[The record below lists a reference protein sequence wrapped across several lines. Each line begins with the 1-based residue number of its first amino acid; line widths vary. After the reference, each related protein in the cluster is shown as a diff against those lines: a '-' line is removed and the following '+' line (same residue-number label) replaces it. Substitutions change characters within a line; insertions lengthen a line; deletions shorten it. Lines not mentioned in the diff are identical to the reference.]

1 MKTNLTTDMTTAFP
15 YNHAKRRY
23 SNTAPRVTIAYA
35 YYRLSQEEA
44 NEGQSSSILNQEKI
58 VRDYCARN
66 GIALLDS
73 FVDDGWSGGNFER
86 PGFQAMMRALE
97 SGKANMVIT
106 KDLSRLGRD
115 MRESSYY
122 AEQFFPE
129 HQIHYIAIA
138 DNFDSELENV
148 MAPFQF
154 AMNEVYLRDSSRKV
168 RDVFK
173 MKRSKGEYCACAP
186 FGYKKDPK
194 DKNHLI
200 PDEETAPIVTSIFQR
215 SAAGK
220 SCITIAQE
228 LSNEGVVTPLKY
240 RALYRD
246 NFTDAGAA
254 RATDY
259 WNHTTVKRIIKNE
272 VYLGKT
278 VLGKTRKV
286 SLKSKKKISVPK
298 EDWVVTEGTHIPL
311 VDQMTFDKAQFN
323 LGKGSRDYRQYD
335 HVRKSIFGGIAIC
348 SLCGYSLCSSGTVY
362 KGEREKYWFLS
373 CNHKSKRFEN
383 PCQGVNIKYS
393 DLLELVRQDL
403 NSLINL
409 TDAEI
414 DALVN
419 SVLEEMNDVSAE
431 KARESKIEKSQARL
445 KVISRTI
452 EKLYFDNAEGKLSDS
467 RLETMVAK
475 LEKEA
480 TTLESSLEDLAAPS
494 PAAEIRSNY
503 EKFFQLAKQYSRIEV
518 LDRDI
523 LLTFIDKIVVGPKI
537 LPDGYIKAPRKH
549 ASYQQSVT
557 IYYKFIGSLSDHA
570 PVPTFPVRTDSS
582 DEAIEISKFTM

>member
-259 WNHTTVKRIIKNE
+259 WNYTTVKRIIKNE

-298 EDWVVTEGTHIPL
+298 EDWVVTEGTHVPL

-383 PCQGVNIKYS
+383 PCQGVNIRYS

-414 DALVN
+414 GALVN
-419 SVLEEMNDVSAE
+419 GVLEEVNGASVE
-431 KARESKIEKSQARL
+431 KERESKIEKSQARL

-467 RLETMVAK
+467 RLEIMVAK

-480 TTLESSLEDLAAPS
+480 TTLEASLENLTAPS

-523 LLTFIDKIVVGPKI
+523 LLTFIDRIVVGPKI

-570 PVPTFPVRTDSS
+570 AVPTFPVRTDSS
-582 DEAIEISKFTM
+582 DETIEI

>member
-194 DKNHLI
+194 DKNRLI

-259 WNHTTVKRIIKNE
+259 WNYTTVKRIIKNE

-383 PCQGVNIKYS
+383 PCQGVNIRYS

-419 SVLEEMNDVSAE
+419 GVLEEMNGASVE
-431 KARESKIEKSQARL
+431 KERESKIEKSQARL

-467 RLETMVAK
+467 RLEIMVAK

-480 TTLESSLEDLAAPS
+480 TTLEASLENLTAPS

-523 LLTFIDKIVVGPKI
+523 LLTFIDRIVVGPKI

-570 PVPTFPVRTDSS
+570 AVPTFPVRTDSS
-582 DEAIEISKFTM
+582 DETIEI

>member
-1 MKTNLTTDMTTAFP
+1 MKPNLTTDMTTAFP
-15 YNHAKRRY
+15 YNHTKRRY
-23 SNTAPRVTIAYA
+23 SNTAPRVTVAYA

-228 LSNEGVVTPLKY
+228 LSNEGAVTPLKY

-259 WNHTTVKRIIKNE
+259 WNYTTVKRIIKNE

-419 SVLEEMNDVSAE
+419 GVLEEMNDVSAE
-431 KARESKIEKSQARL
+431 KERESKIEKSQARL

-480 TTLESSLEDLAAPS
+480 TTLEASLEDLTAPS

-503 EKFFQLAKQYSRIEV
+503 EKFFQLAKQYSNIEV

-523 LLTFIDKIVVGPKI
+523 LLTFIDRIVVGPKI

-570 PVPTFPVRTDSS
+570 PVPTFPIRADTS
-582 DEAIEISKFTM
+582 DEAIGI

>member
-23 SNTAPRVTIAYA
+23 SDTAPRVTIAYA

-259 WNHTTVKRIIKNE
+259 WNYTTVKRIIKNE

-419 SVLEEMNDVSAE
+419 GVLEEMNETSAE
-431 KARESKIEKSQARL
+431 KECESKIEKSQARL

-480 TTLESSLEDLAAPS
+480 TTLEASLEDLTAPS

-523 LLTFIDKIVVGPKI
+523 LLTFIDRIVVGPKI
-537 LPDGYIKAPRKH
+537 LPDGYSKAPRKH

-557 IYYKFIGSLSDHA
+557 IYYKFIGSLSDHG
-570 PVPTFPVRTDSS
+570 PVPSFPVRTDSS
-582 DEAIEISKFTM
+582 DEAIEI

>member
-97 SGKANMVIT
+97 FGKANMVIT

-173 MKRSKGEYCACAP
+173 MKRNKGEYCACAP

-259 WNHTTVKRIIKNE
+259 WNYTTVKRIIKNE

-323 LGKGSRDYRQYD
+323 LGKGGRDYRQYD

-419 SVLEEMNDVSAE
+419 GVLEEMNDVSAE
-431 KARESKIEKSQARL
+431 KERGSKIEKSQARL

-452 EKLYFDNAEGKLSDS
+452 EKLYFDNAGGKLSDS

-480 TTLESSLEDLAAPS
+480 TTLEASLEDLTAPS
-494 PAAEIRSNY
+494 PAAEVRSNY
-503 EKFFQLAKQYSRIEV
+503 EKFFQLAKQYSNIEV

-523 LLTFIDKIVVGPKI
+523 LLTFIDRIVVGPKI

-549 ASYQQSVT
+549 ASHQQSVT

-570 PVPTFPVRTDSS
+570 PVPTFPVRADTS
-582 DEAIEISKFTM
+582 DEAIEI

>member
-1 MKTNLTTDMTTAFP
+1 MTTAFP
-15 YNHAKRRY
+15 SNHAKRRY

-97 SGKANMVIT
+97 FGKANMVIT

-259 WNHTTVKRIIKNE
+259 WNYTTVKRIIKNE

-298 EDWVVTEGTHIPL
+298 EDWVVTEDTHIPL

-335 HVRKSIFGGIAIC
+335 HVRKSILGGIAIC

-419 SVLEEMNDVSAE
+419 GVLEEMNDASAE
-431 KARESKIEKSQARL
+431 KERESKIEKSQARL

-452 EKLYFDNAEGKLSDS
+452 EKLYFDNAGGKLSDS

-480 TTLESSLEDLAAPS
+480 TTLEASLEDLTAPS
-494 PAAEIRSNY
+494 PAAKVRSNY
-503 EKFFQLAKQYSRIEV
+503 EKFFQLAKQYSNIEV

-523 LLTFIDKIVVGPKI
+523 LLTFIDRIVVGPKI

-570 PVPTFPVRTDSS
+570 PVPTFPVRADTS
-582 DEAIEISKFTM
+582 DETIEI

>member
-15 YNHAKRRY
+15 SNHAKRRY

-97 SGKANMVIT
+97 FGKANMVIT

-194 DKNHLI
+194 NKNHLI

-259 WNHTTVKRIIKNE
+259 WNYTTVKRIIKNE

-335 HVRKSIFGGIAIC
+335 HVRKSILGGIAIC

-383 PCQGVNIKYS
+383 PCQGVNIRYS

-419 SVLEEMNDVSAE
+419 GVLEEMNGASAE
-431 KARESKIEKSQARL
+431 KERESKIEKSQARL

-452 EKLYFDNAEGKLSDS
+452 EKLYFDNAGGKLSDS

-480 TTLESSLEDLAAPS
+480 TTLEASLEDLTAPS
-494 PAAEIRSNY
+494 PAAEVRSNY
-503 EKFFQLAKQYSRIEV
+503 EKFFQLAKQYSNIEV

-523 LLTFIDKIVVGPKI
+523 LLTFIDRIVVGPKI

-570 PVPTFPVRTDSS
+570 PVPTFPVRADTS
-582 DEAIEISKFTM
+582 DEAIEI

>member
-97 SGKANMVIT
+97 FGKANMVIT

-228 LSNEGVVTPLKY
+228 LSNEGVITPLKY

-259 WNHTTVKRIIKNE
+259 WNYTTVKRIIKNE

-414 DALVN
+414 DALAN
-419 SVLEEMNDVSAE
+419 GVLGEMNDVSAE
-431 KARESKIEKSQARL
+431 KERESKIEKSQARL

-452 EKLYFDNAEGKLSDS
+452 EKLYFDNAGGKLSDS

-480 TTLESSLEDLAAPS
+480 TTLEASLEDLTAPS
-494 PAAEIRSNY
+494 PAAEVRSNY
-503 EKFFQLAKQYSRIEV
+503 EKFFQLAKQYSNIEV

-523 LLTFIDKIVVGPKI
+523 LLTFIDRIVVGLKI
-537 LPDGYIKAPRKH
+537 LPNGYIKAPRKH
-549 ASYQQSVT
+549 ASHQQSVT

-570 PVPTFPVRTDSS
+570 PVPTFPVRADTS
-582 DEAIEISKFTM
+582 DEAIEI

>member
-97 SGKANMVIT
+97 FGKANMVIT

-259 WNHTTVKRIIKNE
+259 WNYTTVKRIIKNE

-335 HVRKSIFGGIAIC
+335 HVRKSILGGIAIC

-419 SVLEEMNDVSAE
+419 GVLEEMNDVSAE
-431 KARESKIEKSQARL
+431 KERESKIEKSQARL

-452 EKLYFDNAEGKLSDS
+452 EKLYFDNAGGKLSDS

-480 TTLESSLEDLAAPS
+480 TTLEASLEDLTAPS
-494 PAAEIRSNY
+494 PAAEVRSNY
-503 EKFFQLAKQYSRIEV
+503 EKFFQLAKQYSNIEV

-523 LLTFIDKIVVGPKI
+523 LLTFIDRIVVGPKI

-570 PVPTFPVRTDSS
+570 PVPTFPVQADTS
-582 DEAIEISKFTM
+582 DEAIEI

>member
-23 SNTAPRVTIAYA
+23 SNTAPRVTTAYA

-97 SGKANMVIT
+97 FGKANMVIT

-259 WNHTTVKRIIKNE
+259 WNYTTVKRIIKNE

-286 SLKSKKKISVPK
+286 SLKSKKKISIPK

-323 LGKGSRDYRQYD
+323 LGKGSRDYRQYG
-335 HVRKSIFGGIAIC
+335 HVRKSILGGIAIC

-419 SVLEEMNDVSAE
+419 GVLEEMNDASAE
-431 KARESKIEKSQARL
+431 KERESKIEKSQARL

-452 EKLYFDNAEGKLSDS
+452 EKLYFDNAGGKLSDS

-480 TTLESSLEDLAAPS
+480 TTLEASLEDLTAPS
-494 PAAEIRSNY
+494 PAAEVRSNY
-503 EKFFQLAKQYSRIEV
+503 EKFFQLAKQYSNIEV

-523 LLTFIDKIVVGPKI
+523 LLTFIDRIVVGPKI

-570 PVPTFPVRTDSS
+570 PVPTFPVRADTS
-582 DEAIEISKFTM
+582 DEAIEI

>member
-97 SGKANMVIT
+97 FGKANMVIT

-259 WNHTTVKRIIKNE
+259 WNYTTVKRIIKNE

-298 EDWVVTEGTHIPL
+298 GDWVVTEGTHIPL

-335 HVRKSIFGGIAIC
+335 HVRKSILGGIAIC

-419 SVLEEMNDVSAE
+419 GVLEEMNDVSAE
-431 KARESKIEKSQARL
+431 KERESKIEKSQARL

-452 EKLYFDNAEGKLSDS
+452 EKLYFDNAGGKLSDS

-480 TTLESSLEDLAAPS
+480 TTLEASLEDLTAPS
-494 PAAEIRSNY
+494 PAAEVRSNY
-503 EKFFQLAKQYSRIEV
+503 EKFFQLAKQYSNIEV

-523 LLTFIDKIVVGPKI
+523 LLTFIDRIVVGPKI

-570 PVPTFPVRTDSS
+570 PVPTFPVQADTS
-582 DEAIEISKFTM
+582 DEAIEI

>member
-1 MKTNLTTDMTTAFP
+1 MAATFP
-15 YNHAKRRY
+15 YNTAKRRY
-23 SNTAPRVTIAYA
+23 ISTTPRVAIAYA

-228 LSNEGVVTPLKY
+228 LTNEGVVTPLKY

-259 WNHTTVKRIIKNE
+259 WNYTTVKRIIKNE

-286 SLKSKKKISVPK
+286 SLKSKKKVSVPK

-335 HVRKSIFGGIAIC
+335 HVRKSIFGGIATC

-362 KGEREKYWFLS
+362 NGEREKYWFLS

-393 DLLELVRQDL
+393 DLLELVCQDL

-414 DALVN
+414 DALVT
-419 SVLEEMNDVSAE
+419 SVLEEMNDASAE
-431 KARESKIEKSQARL
+431 KVRKNKIEKSQARL

-467 RLETMVAK
+467 RLENMVAN

-480 TTLESSLEDLAAPS
+480 TALEASLEVLTAPS
-494 PAAEIRSNY
+494 PAAEVRSNY
-503 EKFFQLAKQYSRIEV
+503 EKFFQLAKQYSNIEV
-518 LDRDI
+518 LDRDT
-523 LLTFIDKIVVGPKI
+523 LLTFIDRIVVGPKI
-537 LPDGYIKAPRKH
+537 LPDGYIKAPRKY

-557 IYYKFIGSLSDHA
+557 IYYKFIGSLSGHA
-570 PVPTFPVRTDSS
+570 LVQTFPVRADTSG
-582 DEAIEISKFTM
+582 ETIEI

>member
-254 RATDY
+254 RTTDY
-259 WNHTTVKRIIKNE
+259 WNYTTVKRIIKNE

-431 KARESKIEKSQARL
+431 KERESKIEKSQARL

-480 TTLESSLEDLAAPS
+480 TTLEASLEDLTAPS

-503 EKFFQLAKQYSRIEV
+503 EKFFQLAKQYSNIDV

-523 LLTFIDKIVVGPKI
+523 LLTFIDRIVVGPKI

-557 IYYKFIGSLSDHA
+557 IYYKFIGSLSDHVPA
-570 PVPTFPVRTDSS
+570 PTFPVRTDSS
-582 DEAIEISKFTM
+582 DEAIEI

>member
-97 SGKANMVIT
+97 FGKANMVIT

-259 WNHTTVKRIIKNE
+259 WNYTTVKRIIKNE

-298 EDWVVTEGTHIPL
+298 EDWVVTEDTHIPL

-335 HVRKSIFGGIAIC
+335 HVRKSILGGIAIC

-419 SVLEEMNDVSAE
+419 GVLEEMNDASAE
-431 KARESKIEKSQARL
+431 KERESKIEKSQARL

-452 EKLYFDNAEGKLSDS
+452 EKLYFDNAGGKLSDS

-480 TTLESSLEDLAAPS
+480 TTLEASLEDLTAPS
-494 PAAEIRSNY
+494 PAAKVRSNY
-503 EKFFQLAKQYSRIEV
+503 EKFFQLAKQYSNIEV

-523 LLTFIDKIVVGPKI
+523 LLTFIDRIVVGPKI

-570 PVPTFPVRTDSS
+570 PVPTFPVRADTS
-582 DEAIEISKFTM
+582 DEAIEI

>member
-97 SGKANMVIT
+97 FGKANMVIT

-259 WNHTTVKRIIKNE
+259 WNYTTVKRIIKNE

-323 LGKGSRDYRQYD
+323 LGKGRRDYRQYD
-335 HVRKSIFGGIAIC
+335 HVRKSILGGIAIC

-383 PCQGVNIKYS
+383 PCQGINIKYS

-419 SVLEEMNDVSAE
+419 GVLEEMNDASAE
-431 KARESKIEKSQARL
+431 KERGSKIEKSQARL

-452 EKLYFDNAEGKLSDS
+452 EKLYFDNAGGKLSDS

-480 TTLESSLEDLAAPS
+480 TTLEASLEDLTAPS
-494 PAAEIRSNY
+494 PAAEVRSNY
-503 EKFFQLAKQYSRIEV
+503 EKFFQLAKQYSNIEV

-523 LLTFIDKIVVGPKI
+523 LLTFIDRIVVGPKI
-537 LPDGYIKAPRKH
+537 LPDGYTKAPRKH

-570 PVPTFPVRTDSS
+570 PVPTFPVRADTS
-582 DEAIEISKFTM
+582 DEAIEI

>member
-1 MKTNLTTDMTTAFP
+1 MTTAFP
-15 YNHAKRRY
+15 SNHAKRRY
-23 SNTAPRVTIAYA
+23 SNTAPRVTTAYA

-97 SGKANMVIT
+97 FGKANMVIT

-259 WNHTTVKRIIKNE
+259 WNYTTVKRIIKNE

-335 HVRKSIFGGIAIC
+335 HVRKSILGGIAIC

-419 SVLEEMNDVSAE
+419 GVLEEMNDASAE
-431 KARESKIEKSQARL
+431 KERESKIEKSQARL

-452 EKLYFDNAEGKLSDS
+452 EKLYFDNAGGKLSDS

-480 TTLESSLEDLAAPS
+480 TTLEASLEDLTAPS
-494 PAAEIRSNY
+494 PAAEVRSNY
-503 EKFFQLAKQYSRIEV
+503 EKFFQLAKQYSNIEV

-523 LLTFIDKIVVGPKI
+523 LLTFIDRIVVGPKI

-570 PVPTFPVRTDSS
+570 PVPTFPVRADTS
-582 DEAIEISKFTM
+582 DEAIEI

>member
-194 DKNHLI
+194 DKNRLI

-259 WNHTTVKRIIKNE
+259 WNYTTVKRIIKNE

-383 PCQGVNIKYS
+383 PCQGVNIRYS

-419 SVLEEMNDVSAE
+419 GVLEEMNGASVE
-431 KARESKIEKSQARL
+431 KERESKIEKSQARL

-467 RLETMVAK
+467 RPEIMVAK

-480 TTLESSLEDLAAPS
+480 TTLEASLENLTAPS

-523 LLTFIDKIVVGPKI
+523 LLTFIDRIVVGPKI

-570 PVPTFPVRTDSS
+570 AVPTFPVRTDSS
-582 DEAIEISKFTM
+582 DETIEI

>member
-194 DKNHLI
+194 DKNRLI

-259 WNHTTVKRIIKNE
+259 WNYTTVKRIIKNE

-383 PCQGVNIKYS
+383 PCQGVNIRYS

-419 SVLEEMNDVSAE
+419 GVLEEMNGASVE
-431 KARESKIEKSQARL
+431 KERESKIEKSQARL

-467 RLETMVAK
+467 RLEIIVAK

-480 TTLESSLEDLAAPS
+480 TTLEASLENLTAPS

-523 LLTFIDKIVVGPKI
+523 LLTFIDRIVVGPKI

-570 PVPTFPVRTDSS
+570 AVPTFPVRTDSS
-582 DEAIEISKFTM
+582 DETIEI

>member
-1 MKTNLTTDMTTAFP
+1 MTTAFP

-97 SGKANMVIT
+97 FGKANMVIT

-259 WNHTTVKRIIKNE
+259 WNYTTVKRIIKNE

-335 HVRKSIFGGIAIC
+335 HVRKSILGGIAIC

-419 SVLEEMNDVSAE
+419 GVLGEMNDASAE
-431 KARESKIEKSQARL
+431 KERESKIEKSQARL

-452 EKLYFDNAEGKLSDS
+452 EKLYFDNAGGKLSDS

-480 TTLESSLEDLAAPS
+480 TTLEASLEDLTAPS
-494 PAAEIRSNY
+494 PAAEVRSNY
-503 EKFFQLAKQYSRIEV
+503 EKFFQLAKQYSNIEV

-523 LLTFIDKIVVGPKI
+523 LLTFIDRIVVGPKI

-570 PVPTFPVRTDSS
+570 PVPTFPVRADTS
-582 DEAIEISKFTM
+582 DEAIEI